1 MSRIIADRIGYE
13 TPNVCK
19 IGGQSLSAG
28 TARIHCNGVGFAA
41 VLRDIVEWGISPI
54 VRAELCDKQI
64 VLAPQSSIAVSSKSL
79 VLLNNVVCS
88 IESIR

>member
-1 MSRIIADRIGYE
+1 MHAKMSPGFPSFGVLLPYSRSD
-13 TPNVCK
+13 
-19 IGGQSLSAG
+19 
-28 TARIHCNGVGFAA
+28 GVGFAA

-64 VLAPQSSIAVSSKSL
+64 VLAPQSSIVVSSKSL
-79 VLLNNVVCS
+79 VLLNIVVCS